1 MRLFCFFKIM
11 SVKNDDFE
19 GGVMTLPWFGVLSAP
34 FSVSNMF
41 LSQSNGFSLS

>member
-11 SVKNDDFE
+11 SAKNDGFE
-19 GGVMTLPWFGVLSAP
+19 GRVMTPLWFGLLSAP